1 MDPYPIFSPTH
12 ASFPGGQVC
21 QVSPPPGPLSHHSQC
36 FLSLACSSP
45 QYFYGWGFPGGSVVK
60 NPPANAGDAGLIP
73 GSGRSP
79 GEGNGSPLEHCCL
92 ESPMDG
98 GAWGAAYG
106 PGLAASD
113 ATEQRQLCPRG
124 WTLQLFHI
132 FTQTSF
138 SQPGLFCPSC
148 LKYSSAHVAFSVLFP
163 DLGFSSVLLVVYFV
177 TSVWARTSIC
187 CVHCYTPLT

>member
-1 MDPYPIFSPTH
+1 MID
-12 ASFPGGQVC
+12 SFIAIYSQVA
-21 QVSPPPGPLSHHSQC
+21 QC
-36 FLSLACSSP
+36 KESAC
-45 QYFYGWGFPGGSVVK
+45 
-60 NPPANAGDAGLIP
+60 NAGDVGSIP
-73 GSGRSP
+73 GLGRSP

-163 DLGFSSVLLVVYFV
+163 DLGFFKCFTHCLLCNLCMGKDLYLLC
-177 TSVWARTSIC
+177 SLLYSPDLRQ
-187 CVHCYTPLT
+187 